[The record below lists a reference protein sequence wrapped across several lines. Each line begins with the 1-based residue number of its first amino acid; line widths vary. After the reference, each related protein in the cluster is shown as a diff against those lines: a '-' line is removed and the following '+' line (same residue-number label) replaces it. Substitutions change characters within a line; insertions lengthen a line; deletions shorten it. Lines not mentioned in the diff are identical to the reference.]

1 MTHRDHIIKNIEWS
15 FGKICPISGGW
26 SGRFIGFRE
35 VVLATENV
43 NKLKSPQE
51 ILRWIFR
58 IFDTNGTGFILT
70 AKIKDMVE
78 IITE

>member
-1 MTHRDHIIKNIEWS
+1 MVRIVKPYNIEILS
-15 FGKICPISGGW
+15 VGGW

-43 NKLKSPQE
+43 NKLKAPEE

-58 IFDTNGTGFILT
+58 IFDSSGTGFIKT
-70 AKIKDMVE
+70 EKIKGMVE
-78 IITE
+78 IIIE

>member
-1 MTHRDHIIKNIEWS
+1 MFRIFKRNWHALHLEILS
-15 FGKICPISGGW
+15 VGGW

-43 NKLKSPQE
+43 NKLKAPEE

-58 IFDTNGTGFILT
+58 IFDSSGTGFIKT
-70 AKIKDMVE
+70 EKIKGMVE
-78 IITE
+78 IIIE